1 MHTAKLGYEPD
12 QIRIAT
18 ASPDNHRLQSAIPRA
33 KLLIQFYEGRIL
45 TSNDGSPHG
54 IDTHVGLRVRKRRK
68 ELGMSQETLAVH
80 LGLTFQQVQKYE
92 RGSNRISASK
102 LHAIAMTLRKPIGYF
117 YADYDDD
124 AAPDSFVESASER
137 SISTFLSTR
146 EGIELAELFPRV
158 KGPKLRRRILELTKT
173 LADDEPERS

>member
-1 MHTAKLGYEPD
+1 MHTAKHGSEPD

-18 ASPDNHRLQSAIPRA
+18 GSPDNHRLHCPIFRA
-33 KLLIQFYEGRIL
+33 KLLIQFYERRIL